1 MARIALDAMGGDHAP
16 KAPVAGALEAL
27 AELDRAHSIQLVGRK
42 QVIEEQLAALS
53 ASGDARQRIEIIDAA
68 DVIEMT
74 DKPTDVRK
82 KPNSSMM
89 LGLKI
94 QADGKSDAFVSA
106 GNTGAQMAASMMALR
121 MHNGVKRPA
130 ISTVFPTAKKH

>member
-1 MARIALDAMGGDHAP
+1 MGGDHAP
-16 KAPVAGALEAL
+16 HAPVAGALEAL
-27 AELDRAHSIQLVGRK
+27 AELDAAHSVQLVGRRAD
-42 QVIEEQLAALS
+42 IERELAGAKN
-53 ASGDARQRIEIIDAA
+53 AGDHKQRIEIIDAP

-74 DKPTDVRK
+74 DKPTAVRG

-106 GNTGAQMAASMMALR
+106 GNTG
-121 MHNGVKRPA
+121 
-130 ISTVFPTAKKH
+130 